1 MPETKTVS
9 IIVVDDEE
17 LQRRVLMAMIK
28 TVDCKVVG
36 VAENGVEAL
45 KLAADLKPDI
55 ILLDIKMPVMSGLET
70 LIRLKEAD
78 PDAYVIMFTS
88 MGDEETVED
97 CKIHGAK
104 DFFRKDLPAKDI
116 AGRLA
121 SHVERVQRT
130 GPEKGPLVL

>member
-1 MPETKTVS
+1 
-9 IIVVDDEE
+9 
-17 LQRRVLMAMIK
+17 
-28 TVDCKVVG
+28 
-36 VAENGVEAL
+36 
-45 KLAADLKPDI
+45 
-55 ILLDIKMPVMSGLET
+55 
-70 LIRLKEAD
+70 
-78 PDAYVIMFTS
+78 MFTS